1 MKYEVVIGLYRN
13 RSGAPMEEETILTTD
28 DLAEAREEYEALVEV
43 ATEEGDEPED
53 EESSDQ
59 VAD

>member
-13 RSGAPMEEETILTTD
+13 RSGAPMEEETILATD

-43 ATEEGDEPED
+43 ATEEDPESED
-53 EESSDQ
+53 EESGDE
-59 VAD
+59 VPE